1 MSSTMLD
8 YLEDT
13 LSKLRFAPPK
23 GWDVRLSPRFLTY
36 SPKFII
42 NVETPAYELKTAQT
56 MDELIKLFELRY
68 QVFFGDVKEP
78 VAEDELELDEF
89 DSNCD
94 HIIIRCKETDRIVG
108 TYRILCSLHVNKFYS
123 QGEFNLDQ
131 FLNLPETKMELG
143 RACIHHGHRNGHVID
158 LLWKGLAEYIKFSG
172 SKYMFGCS
180 SIMETDLSR
189 IKSIYDYMKDENLI
203 SSEYGIHP
211 IGKYAIENLEELEAD
226 PTLDAR
232 AIKKQIPSLLR
243 SYMNAGA
250 KIYGAPALDKDFRC
264 IDFLTIIDLEN
275 LNSMFK
281 KRYLKL

>member
-1 MSSTMLD
+1 MLD
-8 YLEDT
+8 YLDNP
-13 LSKLRFAPPK
+13 LSKLRITPPK

-68 QVFFGDVKEP
+68 QVFFGDSPEQVS
-78 VAEDELELDEF
+78 EDELELDEF

-94 HIIIRCKETDRIVG
+94 HIIIKCKETDKIVG

-123 QGEFNLDQ
+123 QGEFNLDN
-131 FLNLPETKMELG
+131 FLNLPDTKMELG

-158 LLWKGLAEYIKFSG
+158 LLWKGIASYIKFSEA
-172 SKYMFGCS
+172 KYMFGCS
-180 SIMETDLSR
+180 SIMETELSR
-189 IKSIYDYMKDENLI
+189 IKSIYNYMKDDGLI
-203 SSEYGIHP
+203 SDEYDIKP
-211 IGKYAIENLEELEAD
+211 IGKYAIENLDEIEPD
-226 PTLDAR
+226 QSLDAR
-232 AIKKQIPSLLR
+232 TIKKQIPSLLR

-250 KIYGAPALDKDFRC
+250 KIYGKPALDIEFRC

-275 LNSMFK
+275 LNNMFK

>member
-8 YLEDT
+8 YLDNP
-13 LSKLRFAPPK
+13 LSKLRITPPK

-68 QVFFGDVKEP
+68 QVFFGDSPEQVS
-78 VAEDELELDEF
+78 EDELELDEF

-94 HIIIRCKETDRIVG
+94 HIIIKCKETDKIVG

-123 QGEFNLDQ
+123 QGEFNLDN
-131 FLNLPETKMELG
+131 FLNLPDTKMELG

-158 LLWKGLAEYIKFSG
+158 LLWKGIASYIKFSEA
-172 SKYMFGCS
+172 KYMFGCS
-180 SIMETDLSR
+180 SIMETELSR
-189 IKSIYDYMKDENLI
+189 IKSIYNYMKDDGLI
-203 SSEYGIHP
+203 SDEYDIKP
-211 IGKYAIENLEELEAD
+211 IGKYAIENLDEIEPD
-226 PTLDAR
+226 QSLDAR
-232 AIKKQIPSLLR
+232 TIKKQIPSLLR

-250 KIYGAPALDKDFRC
+250 KIYGKPALDIEFRC

>member
-8 YLEDT
+8 YLDNP
-13 LSKLRFAPPK
+13 LSKLRITPPK

-68 QVFFGDVKEP
+68 QVFFGDSPEQVS
-78 VAEDELELDEF
+78 EDELELDEF

-94 HIIIRCKETDRIVG
+94 HIIIKCKETDKIVG

-123 QGEFNLDQ
+123 QGEFNLDN
-131 FLNLPETKMELG
+131 FLNLPDTKMELG

-158 LLWKGLAEYIKFSG
+158 LLWKGIASYIKFSEA
-172 SKYMFGCS
+172 KYMFGCS
-180 SIMETDLSR
+180 SIMETELSR
-189 IKSIYDYMKDENLI
+189 IKSIYNYMKDDGLI
-203 SSEYGIHP
+203 SDEYDIKP
-211 IGKYAIENLEELEAD
+211 IGKYAIENLDEIEPD
-226 PTLDAR
+226 QSLDAR
-232 AIKKQIPSLLR
+232 TIKKQIPSLLR

-250 KIYGAPALDKDFRC
+250 KIYGKPALDIEFRC

-275 LNSMFK
+275 LNNMFK